1 MPAEQLVA
9 GGSGKARGRKP
20 DIYADEK
27 SDVRRRS
34 AMLGSAAAAALVTLG
49 VPARAI
55 AGGASGEVDTHIEL
69 VAEAGKVQI
78 NAGSPTRVWRYR
90 GKLLRG
96 DAGALQAIDGS
107 YLGPIIR
114 VRRGQRIRIDLVNAL
129 PESTI
134 VHWHG
139 LHVPEDMDG
148 HPRFAIAPGAR
159 YVYEFTVNNRAGTY
173 WFHPHPH
180 GRTGKQV
187 YAGLAGL
194 FIVSDPEE
202 TALALPSGAQEL
214 LLVIQDRNIDADNQ
228 FVYVGSAGGSL
239 GQRGRGG
246 MMGGRMGGG
255 MMGGGMGP
263 MMSGM
268 MGVLGDR
275 ILVNGAV
282 PARREVKRRAHRVRV
297 LNGSNT
303 RTLKLAWSDR
313 TPLTVIGSDGGL
325 LSAPLQR
332 AYLMLAPAERV
343 ELWVDFG
350 AWPAGATPML
360 VNLAFDGGI
369 DSGGVMGSATALADG
384 AAFDIQPFKIAAGP
398 AGTSTLP
405 AMLSTIDAPQP
416 ERAVNHQRPKLF
428 EPTMGMMVWGINGA
442 SFDMLGAS
450 DYETVRL
457 GTEEVWE
464 FRNEGRGS
472 MMGMVMPHSMHVHGL
487 QFRILSRTVGGAF
500 AGNYESVS
508 QGFVDTGWKDT
519 VLVMPGER
527 VRILLRFE
535 DYPGLFLY
543 HCHMLEHEDTGL
555 MRNYRVR
562 AA

>member
-1 MPAEQLVA
+1 MNQN
-9 GGSGKARGRKP
+9 
-20 DIYADEK
+20 I
-27 SDVRRRS
+27 DVRRRS
-34 AMLGSAAAAALVTLG
+34 ALLGTAGAAALATLG
-49 VPARAI
+49 VPAQAA
-55 AGGASGEVDTHIEL
+55 AGNAALPVDTHIEL
-69 VAEAGKVQI
+69 VAQPGQVQI
-78 NAGSPTRVWRYR
+78 VSGAPTRVWRYR

-96 DAGALQAIDGS
+96 DAGALQNSDAG

-114 VRRGQRIRIDLVNAL
+114 ARQGQRIRIDLVNAL

-159 YVYEFTVNNRAGTY
+159 YVYEFTVKNRAGTY

-202 TALALPSGAQEL
+202 AALGLPSGAQEL
-214 LLVIQDRNIDADNQ
+214 LMVIQDRNIDADNQ
-228 FVYVGSAGGSL
+228 FVYVGSAGA
-239 GQRGRGG
+239 GRGG

-255 MMGGGMGP
+255 MMGRGMGP

-268 MGVLGDR
+268 IGVLGER
-275 ILVNGAV
+275 ILVNGSV
-282 PARREVKRRAHRVRV
+282 PSRREVERRVHRVRV

-313 TPLTVIGSDGGL
+313 RPLTVIGSDGGL
-325 LSAPLQR
+325 LPAPLKR
-332 AYLMLAPAERV
+332 EYVMLAPGERV

-350 AWPAGATPML
+350 AWPVGATPKL
-360 VNLAFDGGI
+360 ISQRFEGGI
-369 DSGGVMGSATALADG
+369 DTGGMMGGATALHDG
-384 AAFDIQPFKIAAGP
+384 AAFDIQPFKIGAGP
-398 AGTSTLP
+398 ARSSPLP
-405 AMLSTIDAPQP
+405 AVLSAVGPPQP
-416 ERAVNHQRPKLF
+416 QHAVNHQRPKLF

-450 DYETVRL
+450 EYETVRL
-457 GTEEVWE
+457 GTQEIWE

-472 MMGMVMPHSMHVHGL
+472 MMGMVMPHSMHVHGP
-487 QFRILSRTVGGAF
+487 QFRVLERTMSNAF
-500 AGNYESVS
+500 ASDYESVNK
-508 QGFVDTGWKDT
+508 GFVDTGWKDT

-527 VRILLRFE
+527 VRLLLHFE

-555 MRNYRVR
+555 MRNYRVQSV
-562 AA
+562 

>member
-1 MPAEQLVA
+1 MTQKHNV
-9 GGSGKARGRKP
+9 
-20 DIYADEK
+20 
-27 SDVRRRS
+27 DVRRRS
-34 AMLGSAAAAALVTLG
+34 ALLGSAGAAALATLG
-49 VPARAI
+49 LPVGAA
-55 AGGASGEVDTHIEL
+55 AGGARGDVDTHIEL
-69 VAEAGKVQI
+69 VAEPGRVQI
-78 NAGSPTRVWRYR
+78 IAGSPTRVWHYR

-96 DAGALQAIDGS
+96 DAGALEVIEGG
-107 YLGPIIR
+107 YLGPVIR
-114 VRRGQRIRIDLVNAL
+114 ARQGQRIRIDLVNAL

-139 LHVPEDMDG
+139 LHVPDDMDG

-159 YVYEFTVNNRAGTY
+159 YVYEFTVKNRAGTY

-194 FIVSDPEE
+194 FIVSDLEE
-202 TALALPSGAQEL
+202 AALGLPGGAQEL
-214 LLVIQDRNIDADNQ
+214 VLVIQDRNIDVDNQ
-228 FVYVGSAGGSL
+228 FVYVGSASPG
-239 GQRGRGG
+239 RPGRGG
-246 MMGGRMGGG
+246 MMGGRMGGGMMGGG

-282 PARREVKRRAHRVRV
+282 PSRREVEQRAHRVRV

-325 LSAPLQR
+325 LAAPLQR
-332 AYLMLAPAERV
+332 DYVMLAPAERV

-350 AWPAGATPML
+350 SWPAGATPML
-360 VNLAFDGGI
+360 ASLAFDGGI
-369 DSGGVMGSATALADG
+369 NAGGMMGSVTPLADG
-384 AAFDIQPFKIAAGP
+384 APFDIQPFKVAAGP
-398 AGTSTLP
+398 AKASTL
-405 AMLSTIDAPQP
+405 ASTLSAISAPQP
-416 ERAVNHQRPKLF
+416 QRAVNHQRPKLF

-450 DYETVRL
+450 DYETVEL

-487 QFRILSRTVGGAF
+487 QFRILSRSVSSAF

-508 QGFVDTGWKDT
+508 KGFVDTGWKDT

-543 HCHMLEHEDTGL
+543 HCHMLEHEDLGL
-555 MRNYRVR
+555 MRNYLVR